1 MKFTRKEN
9 RIYILLF
16 SMSCSLIFFTLYK
29 NIEPSPSNGLRN
41 LIEYEEFND
50 RCKAGEKKLEED
62 YKDAFKEEDE
72 DFKFDI
78 KELDKYQKALVNITR
93 DKDYKKISNYLPRIL
108 TYLIVAIVGIIFIIF
123 WIVFCCFACKTVG
136 RQDTV
141 GCGAKCCFIIYLILC
156 LAVIFFCVIGIIYTP
171 HLKKTLN
178 SLACSAYEV
187 VFETLPDE
195 GDDKPKVDSWIG
207 LYNISKK
214 LNTLYEDS
222 YEEEKNIVQN
232 MITTFEDIKNKT
244 LNDTEKI
251 MKHADNLDIYNSLIG
266 FGGIALFNFLGL
278 LSMFLIF
285 VCQCKCMS
293 CLYHIFWNI
302 EIIFIICTFFISAII
317 GSLSNVSKDISE
329 ILNNQIYSLNQSIEN
344 NMDFIFNFSE
354 IGGPINACLNSE
366 EKNLYSYIFKDNAN
380 NDDLKNKSSCTFFEE
395 DFKIIVYGLK
405 ETVSKKL
412 FYVSLLYIIADVV
425 GIVSI
430 FLGITIY
437 NSQKGYNPPNDI
449 NVNINNRMPINN
461 RIDLSTENL
470 KRQNNEIIFSKK

>member
-1 MKFTRKEN
+1 MKFTRKEK
-9 RIYILLF
+9 RIYVLLF
-16 SMSCSLIFFTLYK
+16 SMTCFLIIFALYK
-29 NIEPSPSNGLRN
+29 NLGSSPSNGLRN
-41 LIEYEEFND
+41 LIEYSDFED
-50 RCKAGEKKLEED
+50 RCKDLKNKLEKD
-62 YKDAFKEEDE
+62 YSEKEGEFE
-72 DFKFDI
+72 WNKETLEGYQNTLIEII
-78 KELDKYQKALVNITR
+78 KEKEYG
-93 DKDYKKISNYLPRIL
+93 KISKYLPRVL

-136 RQDTV
+136 RQDSV

-156 LAVIFFCVIGIIYTP
+156 LAVIFFCVMGIIYTSP
-171 HLKKTLN
+171 LKQTLN
-178 SLACSAYEV
+178 SLACSTYKL
-187 VFETLPDE
+187 VFETLPDK
-195 GDDKPKVDSWIG
+195 DDDEPKVDSWIG
-207 LYNISKK
+207 LYNISEN
-214 LNTLYEDS
+214 LNTLYPDS
-222 YEEEKNIVQN
+222 YEEQKSIVQN
-232 MITTFEDIKNKT
+232 MISIFEDIKSET

-251 MKHADNLDIYNSLIG
+251 MKHVDHLDIYNSLIG
-266 FGGIALFNFLGL
+266 FGGIALFNFFGL

-329 ILNNQIYSLNQSIEN
+329 ILSSQIYSLNQSN
-344 NMDFIFNFSE
+344 ANKMDFIFNFSE
-354 IGGPINACLNSE
+354 IGGPVNACIFGE
-366 EKNLYSYIFKDNAN
+366 QNLYSYIFKDNAN
-380 NDDLKNKSSCTFFEE
+380 DNDLKNKSNCTFFEE

>member
-1 MKFTRKEN
+1 MKFTRKEK
-9 RIYILLF
+9 RIYVLLF
-16 SMSCSLIFFTLYK
+16 SMTCFLIIFALYK
-29 NIEPSPSNGLRN
+29 NLGSSPSNGLRN
-41 LIEYEEFND
+41 LIEYSD
-50 RCKAGEKKLEED
+50 SHKRCENLENKLEKD
-62 YKDAFKEEDE
+62 YSNEEKEFEWNKE
-72 DFKFDI
+72 SLEGYQNTLIEII
-78 KELDKYQKALVNITR
+78 KEKEYG
-93 DKDYKKISNYLPRIL
+93 KISKYLPRVL

-156 LAVIFFCVIGIIYTP
+156 LAVIFFCVMGIIYTSP
-171 HLKKTLN
+171 LKKTIN
-178 SLACSAYEV
+178 SLACSTYKL
-187 VFETLPDE
+187 VFETLPDK
-195 GDDKPKVDSWIG
+195 DDDEPKVDSWIG
-207 LYNISKK
+207 LYNISEN
-214 LNTLYEDS
+214 LNTLYPDS
-222 YEEEKNIVQN
+222 YEEQKSIVQN
-232 MITTFEDIKNKT
+232 MISIFEDIKSET

-251 MKHADNLDIYNSLIG
+251 MKHVDHLDIYNSLIG
-266 FGGIALFNFLGL
+266 FGGIALFNFFGL

-329 ILNNQIYSLNQSIEN
+329 ILSSQIYSLNQSN
-344 NMDFIFNFSE
+344 ANKMDFIFNFSE
-354 IGGPINACLNSE
+354 IGGPVNACIFGE
-366 EKNLYSYIFKDNAN
+366 QNLYSYIFKDNAN
-380 NDDLKNKSSCTFFEE
+380 DNDLKNKSNCTFFEE

>member
-1 MKFTRKEN
+1 MKFTRKEK
-9 RIYILLF
+9 RIYVLLF
-16 SMSCSLIFFTLYK
+16 SMTCFLIIFALYK
-29 NIEPSPSNGLRN
+29 NLGSSPSNGLRN
-41 LIEYEEFND
+41 LIEYSDFED
-50 RCKAGEKKLEED
+50 RCKDLKNKLEKD
-62 YKDAFKEEDE
+62 YSEKEGEFE
-72 DFKFDI
+72 WNKETLEGYQNTLIEII
-78 KELDKYQKALVNITR
+78 KEKEYG
-93 DKDYKKISNYLPRIL
+93 KISKYLPRIL

-136 RQDTV
+136 RQDSV

-156 LAVIFFCVIGIIYTP
+156 LAVIFFCVMGIIYTSP
-171 HLKKTLN
+171 LKQTLN
-178 SLACSAYEV
+178 SLACSTYKL
-187 VFETLPDE
+187 VFETLQDE
-195 GDDKPKVDSWIG
+195 RDDEPKVDSWIG
-207 LYNISKK
+207 LYNISKE
-214 LNTLYEDS
+214 LNDLYPNSD
-222 YEEEKNIVQN
+222 EEKKSIVQN
-232 MITTFEDIKNKT
+232 MISTFEDIKSET

-251 MKHADNLDIYNSLIG
+251 MKHVDHLDIYNSLIG
-266 FGGIALFNFLGL
+266 FGGIALLNFFGL

-329 ILNNQIYSLNQSIEN
+329 ILSSQIYSLNQSN
-344 NMDFIFNFSE
+344 ANKMDFIFNFSE
-354 IGGPINACLNSE
+354 IGGPVNACIFGE
-366 EKNLYSYIFKDNAN
+366 QNLYSYIFKDNADDN
-380 NDDLKNKSSCTFFEE
+380 DLKNKSNCTFFEE

-425 GIVSI
+425 CIVSI
-430 FLGITIY
+430 FLGISIY

>member
-9 RIYILLF
+9 RIFVLLF
-16 SMSCSLIFFTLYK
+16 SMSCFLIFFALYK
-29 NIEPSPSNGLRN
+29 NIETSPSNGLRN
-41 LIEYEEFND
+41 LIEYDKFND
-50 RCKAGEKKLEED
+50 RCKAGEKKLDED
-62 YKDAFKEEDE
+62 YQDSFKEEDE

-93 DKDYKKISNYLPRIL
+93 DKDYKKISKYLPRIL

-136 RQDTV
+136 RQDSV

-156 LAVIFFCVIGIIYTP
+156 LAVIFFCVMGIIYTSP
-171 HLKKTLN
+171 LKQTLN
-178 SLACSAYEV
+178 SLACSTYKL
-187 VFETLPDE
+187 VFETLQDE
-195 GDDKPKVDSWIG
+195 RDDEPKVDSWIG
-207 LYNISKK
+207 LYNIREE
-214 LNTLYEDS
+214 LNNLYPNSNEDQKS
-222 YEEEKNIVQN
+222 IVQQ
-232 MITTFEDIKNKT
+232 MISTFEDIKSET

-251 MKHADNLDIYNSLIG
+251 MKHVDHLDIYNSLIG
-266 FGGIALFNFLGL
+266 FGGIALFNFFGL

-329 ILNNQIYSLNQSIEN
+329 ILSSQIYSLNQSN
-344 NMDFIFNFSE
+344 ANKMDFIFNFSE
-354 IGGPINACLNSE
+354 IGGPVNACIFGE
-366 EKNLYSYIFKDNAN
+366 QNLYSYIFKDNDN
-380 NDDLKNKSSCTFFEE
+380 DLKNKSNCTFFEE

>member
-1 MKFTRKEN
+1 MKFTRKEK
-9 RIYILLF
+9 RIYVLLF
-16 SMSCSLIFFTLYK
+16 SMACFLIIFALYK
-29 NIEPSPSNGLRN
+29 NLGSSPSNGLRN
-41 LIEYEEFND
+41 LIEYSD
-50 RCKAGEKKLEED
+50 SHKRCENLENKLEKD
-62 YKDAFKEEDE
+62 YSEKEGEFE
-72 DFKFDI
+72 WNKETLEGYQNTLIEII
-78 KELDKYQKALVNITR
+78 KEKEYG
-93 DKDYKKISNYLPRIL
+93 KISKYLPRVL

-136 RQDTV
+136 RQDSV

-156 LAVIFFCVIGIIYTP
+156 LAVIFFCVMGIIYTSP
-171 HLKKTLN
+171 LKQTLN
-178 SLACSAYEV
+178 SLACSTYKL
-187 VFETLPDE
+187 VFETLQDE
-195 GDDKPKVDSWIG
+195 RDDEPKVDSWIG
-207 LYNISKK
+207 LYNISKE
-214 LNTLYEDS
+214 LNDLYPNSD
-222 YEEEKNIVQN
+222 EEKKSIVQN
-232 MITTFEDIKNKT
+232 MISTFEDIKSET

-251 MKHADNLDIYNSLIG
+251 MKHVDHLDIYNSLIG
-266 FGGIALFNFLGL
+266 FGGIALFNFFGL

-329 ILNNQIYSLNQSIEN
+329 ILSSQIYSLNQSN
-344 NMDFIFNFSE
+344 ANKMDFIFNFSE
-354 IGGPINACLNSE
+354 IGGPVNACIFGE
-366 EKNLYSYIFKDNAN
+366 QNLYSYIFKDNADDN
-380 NDDLKNKSSCTFFEE
+380 DLKNKSNCTFFEE

>member
-1 MKFTRKEN
+1 MKFTRKEK
-9 RIYILLF
+9 RIYVLLF
-16 SMSCSLIFFTLYK
+16 SMTCFLIIFALYK
-29 NIEPSPSNGLRN
+29 NLGSSPSNGLRN
-41 LIEYEEFND
+41 LIEYSD
-50 RCKAGEKKLEED
+50 SHKRCENLENKLEKD
-62 YKDAFKEEDE
+62 YSNEEKEFEWNKE
-72 DFKFDI
+72 TLEGYQNTLIEII
-78 KELDKYQKALVNITR
+78 KEKEYG
-93 DKDYKKISNYLPRIL
+93 KISKYLPRVL

-136 RQDTV
+136 RQDSV

-156 LAVIFFCVIGIIYTP
+156 LAVIFFCVMGIIYTSP
-171 HLKKTLN
+171 LKQTLN
-178 SLACSAYEV
+178 SLACSTYKL
-187 VFETLPDE
+187 VFETLQDE
-195 GDDKPKVDSWIG
+195 RDDEPKVDSWIG
-207 LYNISKK
+207 LYNISKE
-214 LNTLYEDS
+214 LNDLYPNSD
-222 YEEEKNIVQN
+222 EEKKSIVQN
-232 MITTFEDIKNKT
+232 MISTFEDIKSET

-251 MKHADNLDIYNSLIG
+251 MKHVDHLDIYNSLIG
-266 FGGIALFNFLGL
+266 FGGIALFNFFGL

-329 ILNNQIYSLNQSIEN
+329 ILSSQIYSLNQSN
-344 NMDFIFNFSE
+344 ANKMDFIFNFSE
-354 IGGPINACLNSE
+354 IGGPVNACIFGE
-366 EKNLYSYIFKDNAN
+366 QNLYSYIFKDNADDN
-380 NDDLKNKSSCTFFEE
+380 DLKNKSNCTFFEE

>member
-1 MKFTRKEN
+1 M
-9 RIYILLF
+9 
-16 SMSCSLIFFTLYK
+16 
-29 NIEPSPSNGLRN
+29 
-41 LIEYEEFND
+41 
-50 RCKAGEKKLEED
+50 
-62 YKDAFKEEDE
+62 
-72 DFKFDI
+72 
-78 KELDKYQKALVNITR
+78 
-93 DKDYKKISNYLPRIL
+93 ISI
-108 TYLIVAIVGIIFIIF
+108 
-123 WIVFCCFACKTVG
+123 
-136 RQDTV
+136 
-141 GCGAKCCFIIYLILC
+141 
-156 LAVIFFCVIGIIYTP
+156 
-171 HLKKTLN
+171 
-178 SLACSAYEV
+178 
-187 VFETLPDE
+187 
-195 GDDKPKVDSWIG
+195 
-207 LYNISKK
+207 
-214 LNTLYEDS
+214 
-222 YEEEKNIVQN
+222 
-232 MITTFEDIKNKT
+232 FEDIKSET

-251 MKHADNLDIYNSLIG
+251 MKHVDHLDIYNSLIG
-266 FGGIALFNFLGL
+266 FGGIALFNFFGL

-329 ILNNQIYSLNQSIEN
+329 ILSSQIYSLNQSN
-344 NMDFIFNFSE
+344 ANKMDFIFNFSE
-354 IGGPINACLNSE
+354 IGGPVNACIFVFGE
-366 EKNLYSYIFKDNAN
+366 QNLYSYIFKDNAN
-380 NDDLKNKSSCTFFEE
+380 DNDLKNKSNCTFFEE

>member
-1 MKFTRKEN
+1 MFYYFQCHASYLT
-9 RIYILLF
+9 I
-16 SMSCSLIFFTLYK
+16 IFFALYK
-29 NIEPSPSNGLRN
+29 NLGSSPSNGLRN
-41 LIEYEEFND
+41 LIEYNDFED
-50 RCKAGEKKLEED
+50 RCKDLKNKLE
-62 YKDAFKEEDE
+62 
-72 DFKFDI
+72 
-78 KELDKYQKALVNITR
+78 
-93 DKDYKKISNYLPRIL
+93 KDYSEEEEEFEWNKENLEGYQNTLKEIIQDKEYGKISKYLPRIL

-136 RQDTV
+136 RQDSV

-156 LAVIFFCVIGIIYTP
+156 LAVIFFCVMGIIYTSP
-171 HLKKTLN
+171 LKQTLN
-178 SLACSAYEV
+178 SLACSTYKL
-187 VFETLPDE
+187 VFETLPDK
-195 GDDKPKVDSWIG
+195 DDDEPKVDSWIG
-207 LYNISKK
+207 LYNISDE
-214 LNTLYEDS
+214 LNDLYPNSYEDKKS
-222 YEEEKNIVQN
+222 IVQN
-232 MITTFEDIKNKT
+232 MISTFEDIKSET

-251 MKHADNLDIYNSLIG
+251 MKHVDHLDIYNSLIG
-266 FGGIALFNFLGL
+266 FGGIALFNFFGL

-329 ILNNQIYSLNQSIEN
+329 ILSSQIYSLNQSN
-344 NMDFIFNFSE
+344 ANKMDFIFNFSE
-354 IGGPINACLNSE
+354 IGGPVNACIFGE
-366 EKNLYSYIFKDNAN
+366 QNLYSYIFKDHAN
-380 NDDLKNKSSCTFFEE
+380 DNDLKNKSNCTFFEE

>member
-1 MKFTRKEN
+1 MKFTRKEK
-9 RIYILLF
+9 RIYVLLF
-16 SMSCSLIFFTLYK
+16 SMTCFLIIFALYK
-29 NIEPSPSNGLRN
+29 NLGSSPSNGLRN
-41 LIEYEEFND
+41 LIEYSDFED
-50 RCKAGEKKLEED
+50 RCKDLKNKLEKD
-62 YKDAFKEEDE
+62 YSEKEEE
-72 DFKFDI
+72 FEWNKETLEGYQNTLIEII
-78 KELDKYQKALVNITR
+78 KEKEYG
-93 DKDYKKISNYLPRIL
+93 KISKYLPRIL

-136 RQDTV
+136 RQDSV

-156 LAVIFFCVIGIIYTP
+156 LAVIFFCVMGIIYTSP
-171 HLKKTLN
+171 LKQTLN
-178 SLACSAYEV
+178 SLACSTYKL
-187 VFETLPDE
+187 VFETLQDE
-195 GDDKPKVDSWIG
+195 RDDEPKVDSWIG
-207 LYNISKK
+207 LYNISDE
-214 LNTLYEDS
+214 LNILYPDS
-222 YEEEKNIVQN
+222 HEEQKSIVQN
-232 MITTFEDIKNKT
+232 MISIFEDIKSET

-251 MKHADNLDIYNSLIG
+251 MKHVDHLDIYNSLIG
-266 FGGIALFNFLGL
+266 FGGIALFNFFGL

-317 GSLSNVSKDISE
+317 GTLSNVSKDISE
-329 ILNNQIYSLNQSIEN
+329 ILSSQIYSLNQSN
-344 NMDFIFNFSE
+344 ANKMDFIFNFSE
-354 IGGPINACLNSE
+354 IGGPVNACIFGE
-366 EKNLYSYIFKDNAN
+366 QNLYSYIFKDNAN
-380 NDDLKNKSSCTFFEE
+380 DNDLKNKSNCTFFEE

>member
-1 MKFTRKEN
+1 MKFTRKEK
-9 RIYILLF
+9 RIYVLLF
-16 SMSCSLIFFTLYK
+16 SMTCFLIIFALYK
-29 NIEPSPSNGLRN
+29 NLGSSPSNGLRN
-41 LIEYEEFND
+41 LIEYSDFENRCEDLKNKLEKDYSEKEEEFEWN
-50 RCKAGEKKLEED
+50 KESLEG
-62 YKDAFKEEDE
+62 YQTTLKEIIQD
-72 DFKFDI
+72 
-78 KELDKYQKALVNITR
+78 KEYG
-93 DKDYKKISNYLPRIL
+93 KISKYLPRIL

-141 GCGAKCCFIIYLILC
+141 GCGAKCCFIIYLILS
-156 LAVIFFCVIGIIYTP
+156 LAVILFCVMGIIYTSP
-171 HLKKTLN
+171 LKKTIN
-178 SLACSAYEV
+178 SLACSTYKL
-187 VFETLPDE
+187 VFETLPDK
-195 GDDKPKVDSWIG
+195 DDDEPKVDSWIG
-207 LYNISKK
+207 LYNISEN
-214 LNTLYEDS
+214 LNTLYPDS
-222 YEEEKNIVQN
+222 YEEQKSIVQN
-232 MITTFEDIKNKT
+232 MISIFEDIKSET

-251 MKHADNLDIYNSLIG
+251 MKHVDHLDIYNSLIG
-266 FGGIALFNFLGL
+266 FGGIALFNFFGL

-329 ILNNQIYSLNQSIEN
+329 ILSSQIYSLNQSN
-344 NMDFIFNFSE
+344 ANKMDFIFNFSE
-354 IGGPINACLNSE
+354 IGGPVNACIFGE
-366 EKNLYSYIFKDNAN
+366 QNLYSYIFKDNAN
-380 NDDLKNKSSCTFFEE
+380 DNDLKNKSNCTFFEE

>member
-1 MKFTRKEN
+1 MKFTRKEK
-9 RIYILLF
+9 RIYVLLF
-16 SMSCSLIFFTLYK
+16 LMTCFLIIFALYK
-29 NIEPSPSNGLRN
+29 NLGSSPSNGLRN
-41 LIEYEEFND
+41 LIEYSDFED
-50 RCKAGEKKLEED
+50 RCKDLKNKLE
-62 YKDAFKEEDE
+62 
-72 DFKFDI
+72 
-78 KELDKYQKALVNITR
+78 
-93 DKDYKKISNYLPRIL
+93 KDYSEKEGEFEWNKETLEGYQNTLKEIIQDKKYGKISKYLPRIL

-136 RQDTV
+136 RQDSV

-156 LAVIFFCVIGIIYTP
+156 LAVIFFCVMGIIYTSP
-171 HLKKTLN
+171 LKQTLN
-178 SLACSAYEV
+178 SLACSKYKL
-187 VFETLPDE
+187 VFETLQDE
-195 GDDKPKVDSWIG
+195 RDDEPKVDSWIG
-207 LYNISKK
+207 LYNISEN
-214 LNTLYEDS
+214 LNTLYPDS
-222 YEEEKNIVQN
+222 YEEQKSIVQN
-232 MITTFEDIKNKT
+232 MISIFEDIKSET

-251 MKHADNLDIYNSLIG
+251 MKHVDHLDIYNSLIG
-266 FGGIALFNFLGL
+266 FGGIALFNFFGL

-329 ILNNQIYSLNQSIEN
+329 ILSSQIYSLNQSN
-344 NMDFIFNFSE
+344 ANKMDFIFNFSE
-354 IGGPINACLNSE
+354 IGGPVNACIFGE
-366 EKNLYSYIFKDNAN
+366 QNLYSYIFKDNASDN
-380 NDDLKNKSSCTFFEE
+380 DLKNKSNCTFFEE

>member
-1 MKFTRKEN
+1 MKFTRKEK
-9 RIYILLF
+9 RIYVLLF
-16 SMSCSLIFFTLYK
+16 SMTCFLIIFALYK
-29 NIEPSPSNGLRN
+29 NLGSSPSNGLRN
-41 LIEYEEFND
+41 LIEYSDFED
-50 RCKAGEKKLEED
+50 RCKDLKNKLE
-62 YKDAFKEEDE
+62 
-72 DFKFDI
+72 
-78 KELDKYQKALVNITR
+78 
-93 DKDYKKISNYLPRIL
+93 KDYSEKEGEFEWNKETLEGYQTTLKEIIHDKEYGKISKYLPRIL

-136 RQDTV
+136 RQDSV

-156 LAVIFFCVIGIIYTP
+156 LAVIFFCVMGIIYTSP
-171 HLKKTLN
+171 LKQTLN
-178 SLACSAYEV
+178 SLACSTYKL
-187 VFETLPDE
+187 VFETLQDE
-195 GDDKPKVDSWIG
+195 RDDEPKVDSWIG
-207 LYNISKK
+207 LYNISEE
-214 LNTLYEDS
+214 LNILYPDS
-222 YEEEKNIVQN
+222 HEEQKSIVQN
-232 MITTFEDIKNKT
+232 MISIFEDIKSET

-251 MKHADNLDIYNSLIG
+251 MKHVDHLDIYNSLIG
-266 FGGIALFNFLGL
+266 FGGIALFNFFGL

-329 ILNNQIYSLNQSIEN
+329 ILSSQIYSLNQSN
-344 NMDFIFNFSE
+344 ANKMVFIFNFSE
-354 IGGPINACLNSE
+354 IGGPVNACIFGE
-366 EKNLYSYIFKDNAN
+366 QNLYSYIFKENAN
-380 NDDLKNKSSCTFFEE
+380 DVDLKSKSNCTFFEE

>member
-1 MKFTRKEN
+1 MEKDYSEKE
-9 RIYILLF
+9 
-16 SMSCSLIFFTLYK
+16 
-29 NIEPSPSNGLRN
+29 
-41 LIEYEEFND
+41 EEFEWN
-50 RCKAGEKKLEED
+50 KETLEG
-62 YKDAFKEEDE
+62 YQNTLKEIIQD
-72 DFKFDI
+72 
-78 KELDKYQKALVNITR
+78 KEYG
-93 DKDYKKISNYLPRIL
+93 KISKYLPRIL
-108 TYLIVAIVGIIFIIF
+108 TYLIVAIVGIIFIVF
-123 WIVFCCFACKTVG
+123 WFVFCCFACKTVG
-136 RQDTV
+136 RQDSV

-187 VFETLPDE
+187 VFETLPDKE
-195 GDDKPKVDSWIG
+195 NDEPKVEYWIG
-207 LYNISKK
+207 LYNINKE
-214 LNTLYEDS
+214 LNNLYPNIYEDKKS
-222 YEEEKNIVQN
+222 IVQQ
-232 MITTFEDIKNKT
+232 MISTFEDIKNEN

-251 MKHADNLDIYNSLIG
+251 MKHVDKLDIYNSLIG

-285 VCQCKCMS
+285 ACQCKCMS

-317 GSLSNVSKDISE
+317 GTLSNVSKDISE
-329 ILNNQIYSLNQSIEN
+329 ILNNKIYLLNKSIEN

-354 IGGPINACLNSE
+354 IGGPINACLNGE
-366 EKNLYSYIFKDNAN
+366 EKNLYSYIFKDND
-380 NDDLKNKSSCTFFEE
+380 NDNDLKNKSNCTFFEE